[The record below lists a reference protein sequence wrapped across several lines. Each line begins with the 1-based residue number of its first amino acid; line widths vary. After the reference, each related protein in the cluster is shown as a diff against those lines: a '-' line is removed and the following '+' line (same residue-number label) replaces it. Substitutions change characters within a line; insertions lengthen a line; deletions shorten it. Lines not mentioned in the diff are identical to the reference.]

1 MKENERRA
9 REEANKDREIL
20 RNRVE
25 SDKLVRKQSG
35 SLRITCRG

>member
-20 RNRVE
+20 RKRVE
-25 SDKLVRKQSG
+25 SDKMVRK
-35 SLRITCRG
+35 